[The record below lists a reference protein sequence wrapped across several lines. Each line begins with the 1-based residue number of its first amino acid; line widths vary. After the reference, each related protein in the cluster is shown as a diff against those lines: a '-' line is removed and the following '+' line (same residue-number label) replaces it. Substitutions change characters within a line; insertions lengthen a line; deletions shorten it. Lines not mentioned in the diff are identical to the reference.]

1 MGVPLGPPPCCRN
14 LTSTYL
20 RYRNNHRASAGKG
33 ALGGPPDGI
42 QGQQLID
49 PEDPRGIELSV
60 LPPQWVDSAQ
70 EARDVIKQIKERLAQ
85 LAKAQHRRLL
95 KVFDD
100 AGDGDKEVM
109 GLFQQI
115 SQLIKKCEQCIH
127 QVKTLGGA
135 SCSHSDKEFRLNV
148 QRGLATTLQEL
159 SQEFRTSQK
168 EYLSKIKQRQG
179 GDLWD
184 APTGDSSGSTA
195 RPEVGFSDGQLLELE
210 SMETNA
216 SQRSGE
222 ITQIA
227 ASISDLHTVFKELA
241 VLVID
246 QGSIL
251 DRIDYNIEQVVHTSQ
266 DANVQLQKAEKSS
279 KSNRAMKC
287 IFVLVAINVVLLL
300 ILILKARH

>member
-1 MGVPLGPPPCCRN
+1 MGMPQGPSPISRN

-20 RYRNNHRASAGKG
+20 RYRNNRRGPLGRG
-33 ALGGPPDGI
+33 ALSSSDGV
-42 QGQQLID
+42 QGQKLID
-49 PEDPRGIELSV
+49 PEDPRGIELSA
-60 LPPQWVDSAQ
+60 LPPQWIDSAQ
-70 EARDVIKQIKERLAQ
+70 EARDTIKAIRERMAQ

-100 AGDGDKEVM
+100 GGEPDKEVM

-115 SQLIKKCEQCIH
+115 SGLIKKCEQCIH
-127 QVKTLGGA
+127 QVKTVGGV
-135 SCSHSDKEFRLNV
+135 SQSSSDREFRLNV

-159 SQEFRTSQK
+159 SQEFRASQK
-168 EYLSKIKQRQG
+168 EYLNKVKQRQG

-184 APTGDSSGSTA
+184 DGPAGKSTGSGGDIS
-195 RPEVGFSDGQLLELE
+195 FSDSQLLELD

-216 SQRSGE
+216 TQRSQE

-227 ASISDLHTVFKELA
+227 ASISDLHTIFKELA

-251 DRIDYNIEQVVHTSQ
+251 DRIDYNIEQVVHQSQ
-266 DANVQLQKAEKSS
+266 EANVQLQKAEKSS

-300 ILILKARH
+300 ILILKSRH